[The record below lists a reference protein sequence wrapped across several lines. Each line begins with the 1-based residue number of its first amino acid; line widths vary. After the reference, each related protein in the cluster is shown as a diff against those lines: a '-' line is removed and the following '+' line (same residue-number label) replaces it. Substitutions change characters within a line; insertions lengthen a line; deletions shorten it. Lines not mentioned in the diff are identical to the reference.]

1 MNKFVKIAAAATLTG
16 AMALALAS
24 PSEARNGRN
33 AAAIGGF
40 VAGAAVGA
48 AVANSNSGYYG
59 NGYYGN
65 GNGYYA
71 EPGYAYEPAYAYEP
85 SYGPRY
91 APRYYDAG
99 AVPAYPMESGPR
111 YYQRSRGPSCG
122 GSPGSANYRPC
133 NNQ

>member
-48 AVANSNSGYYG
+48 AVANSNNGYYG
-59 NGYYGN
+59 NGYYN
-65 GNGYYA
+65 NGYYA